1 MIRIYVCVK
10 STDGR
15 FKVGEHYVA
24 VALNNG
30 VQVCYANAEDDTK
43 IMLFENNEDYK
54 ISARDVEMEECAYS
68 IFGKKENIK
77 FVGEEMA
84 KIEKDRLIDKMS
96 LIEMGIGVRA
106 YNCLRRANC
115 KIVGDVKELARQG
128 KLIYVRNLGQRSL
141 DIVVERLEELYGET
155 MSIQY

>member
-43 IMLFENNEDYK
+43 TMLFENNGDYK
-54 ISARDVEMEECAYS
+54 ISAGDIEMEECAYS

-96 LIEMGIGVRA
+96 LLEMGLTCRS

-115 KIVGDVKELARQG
+115 NTVGDVKKLAMLNELHC
-128 KLIYVRNLGQRSL
+128 VTNLGKMSR
-141 DIVVERLEELYGET
+141 DEVVEKLEELYGET
-155 MSIQY
+155 MPKRY